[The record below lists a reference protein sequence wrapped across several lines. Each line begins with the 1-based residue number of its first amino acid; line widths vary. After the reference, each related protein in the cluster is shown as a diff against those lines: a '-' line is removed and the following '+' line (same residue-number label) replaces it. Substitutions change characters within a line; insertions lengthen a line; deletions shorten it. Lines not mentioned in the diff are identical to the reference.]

1 MSQMLLHCGGRS
13 VSFDELAAVPLPE
26 KTETY
31 TPVAFKDIVMNTK
44 QIADD
49 LLKDFT
55 YQDSMYAL
63 AGKDQRMF
71 AIHTYKGDDPDMGH
85 AIGIRSSYDKSMSN
99 GLCSGAKVF
108 VCDNLM
114 FSGEVTYM
122 RKHTKNVIKDL
133 EEKAVSVIYNSTVKF
148 FNTVRDRDAMM
159 DVSVTDNQAY
169 EFLGKMAG
177 RKVLKSQQFNTA
189 LRCWDKPPYID
200 FSYKNVWSLYNT
212 CTEAL
217 KSTPPNKIIEKHTEL
232 HGYVSK
238 AIA

>member
-1 MSQMLLHCGGRS
+1 
-13 VSFDELAAVPLPE
+13 
-26 KTETY
+26 
-31 TPVAFKDIVMNTK
+31 
-44 QIADD
+44 
-49 LLKDFT
+49 
-55 YQDSMYAL
+55 
-63 AGKDQRMF
+63 
-71 AIHTYKGDDPDMGH
+71 
-85 AIGIRSSYDKSMSN
+85 
-99 GLCSGAKVF
+99 
-108 VCDNLM
+108 M

-122 RKHTKNVIKDL
+122 RKHTKNVINDL

-189 LRCWDKPPYID
+189 LRCWDKPPYVD
-200 FSYKNVWSLYNT
+200 FSYKNVWSLYNA